1 MGSRQQPTG
10 NRQQAT
16 GSRRQWEGRLRIANL
31 RRGYVLLETVIATGI
46 LIVGLAVIGAQL
58 QESDKSVQ
66 KMERRMR
73 AMALA
78 DSYMAQLDL
87 GLIPLDSVER
97 ELDGDFGPRFPDW
110 GWTLLTEQTAIDGMY
125 GLTLSVWYHSRG
137 EPYALNSFDF
147 DLGEV
152 VHSLHAIRTAPQE
165 LDLATEFGLN
175 EEEVV
180 QVAEQLSPLGI
191 PGLDVDS
198 FDPKVLASLDFE
210 QLIQVLP
217 VVADVLGVDI
227 SYLTSLVPPDVLQAL
242 QEGGLLDANGEIQGE
257 GTEVP
262 GGGEEQP

>member
-1 MGSRQQPTG
+1 MGKGQLLTG

-16 GSRRQWEGRLRIANL
+16 GSRQPWDGRLRFAN
-31 RRGYVLLETVIATGI
+31 RRGGYVLLETVIATGV

-58 QESDKSVQ
+58 QESDKSVR

-137 EPYALNSFDF
+137 EAYALNSFDF
-147 DLGEV
+147 EQGEMI
-152 VHSLHAIRTAPQE
+152 HSLHAIRTAPQE

-175 EEEVV
+175 EEEVIK
-180 QVAEQLSPLGI
+180 VAEQLSPLGI

-217 VVADVLGVDI
+217 VIADVLGVDI

-242 QEGGLLDANGEIQGE
+242 QEGGLLDESGQIQGE

-262 GGGEEQP
+262 EGGEEQP